1 MSIFAPVRRRNRG
14 DHRGTKWKGSP
25 AILTIQSMPTE
36 SRHLTT
42 DRGRRFL
49 VRRSYEDYFPATEY
63 AGYDAFLNAD
73 GEPVKSEPRTR
84 VVILRRLVGGMGGIS
99 MRNKNGVILHLRGDS
114 EEALLQLGRNG
125 MTIKLRE

>member
-1 MSIFAPVRRRNRG
+1 MA
-14 DHRGTKWKGSP
+14 
-25 AILTIQSMPTE
+25 IQSMAAK
-36 SRHLTT
+36 SLQSTT

-49 VRRSYEDYFPATEY
+49 VRRSFEDYFPATEY

-84 VVILRRLVGGMGGIS
+84 IVILRRLVGGMGGIS

-114 EEALLQLGRNG
+114 KEALLQLGRNG